1 MREPLLRSDPSPQY
15 RDTALKIL
23 AGWKTLG
30 HDISRKLWVLK
41 SSSLCA
47 EARRRTR
54 LEDFG
59 DPLIEPALTI
69 LVNSLETEADL
80 HPHGR
85 LLMRVHLQELLET
98 RLRLTQAWNEWSEVP
113 EASVIERPIHF
124 HYRDTAKRL
133 HFSTRTTSRRP

>member
-59 DPLIEPALTI
+59 DPPIEPALTI
-69 LVNSLETEADL
+69 LVNSLETEADPSPSRRSGCQARHL
-80 HPHGR
+80 FPRAGGR
-85 LLMRVHLQELLET
+85 STVSTERSPGLSMENKSRSGLGR
-98 RLRLTQAWNEWSEVP
+98 RYAFP
-113 EASVIERPIHF
+113 EALFTGSITME
-124 HYRDTAKRL
+124 AEM
-133 HFSTRTTSRRP
+133 